1 MTDKQML
8 DAILEAY
15 TTWKE
20 TLGAVPSV
28 SDRLGMTDDECYA
41 MMDCYEKEIANLE
54 HNFFTL
60 MDEAVDR
67 AWTNATFEEDEELP
81 MEDFLK

>member
-1 MTDKQML
+1 MTDTQTL
-8 DAILEAY
+8 NAILEAY

-20 TLGAVPSV
+20 TIAARPNA
-28 SDRLGMTDDECYA
+28 SDKPD
-41 MMDCYEKEIANLE
+41 MMDGYEKEIANLE

-60 MDEAVDR
+60 LDEAVER
-67 AWTNATFEEDEELP
+67 AWTNVQPDEDEDIQ